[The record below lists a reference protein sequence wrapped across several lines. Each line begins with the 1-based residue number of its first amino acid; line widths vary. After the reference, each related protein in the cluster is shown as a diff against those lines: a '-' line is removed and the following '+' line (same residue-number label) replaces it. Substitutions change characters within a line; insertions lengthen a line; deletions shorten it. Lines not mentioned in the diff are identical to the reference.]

1 MSEIKSTPGPWLQE
15 GRLVYAS
22 MHAGWRK
29 GVELFKNRFWLHVD
43 KDVECSEEEALANA
57 RLIAASPDLYR
68 IVKQLQAIMGE
79 SQGIAGYHLNGE
91 ILTWADFDA
100 DGQIAAALAKTEEAN
115 V

>member
-1 MSEIKSTPGPWLQE
+1 VSETKHTPGPWMI
-15 GRLVYAS
+15 GAS
-22 MHAGWRK
+22 GPNKCPTVGTHAGLMVAMVTH
-29 GVELFKNRFWLHVD
+29 GENHPA
-43 KDVECSEEEALANA
+43 EANA

-68 IVKQLQAIMGE
+68 VVKQLQAIMGE